1 MAIWLRHKRAQL
13 DKRPDLT
20 LPHERD
26 ETATGEGV
34 LPQPLM
40 EQARRDVESGQQDT
54 DLHGTRGLEKP
65 EKWPEI

>member
-1 MAIWLRHKRAQL
+1 MATWLRHKRAKL
-13 DKRPDLT
+13 DKRPDPP

-26 ETATGEGV
+26 ETATGESA

-40 EQARRDVESGQQDT
+40 EQARRDIESGQQDT

>member
-1 MAIWLRHKRAQL
+1 MATWLRHKRAKL
-13 DKRPDLT
+13 DKRPDLP

-26 ETATGEGV
+26 ETATGESA

-40 EQARRDVESGQQDT
+40 EQARRDIESGRQDT